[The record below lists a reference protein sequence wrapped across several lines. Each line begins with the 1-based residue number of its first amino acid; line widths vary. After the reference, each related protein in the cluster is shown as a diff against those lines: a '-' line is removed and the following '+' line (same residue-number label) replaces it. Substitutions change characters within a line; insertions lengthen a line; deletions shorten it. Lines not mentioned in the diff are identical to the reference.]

1 VDYVLTCC
9 GVIGHRY
16 VFSTEGH
23 FLPMTPEI
31 SLLSDHCTYPGSY
44 CQKDPVLEGVQS
56 SRREKAE
63 MEADEIVNQK
73 VNFSLCNDSSL
84 EVQRHSLQ
92 GTDQTEEDFQDSEGR
107 DFTQSS
113 VKGVCPKLSHWRQ
126 LGLNLGAD

>member
-1 VDYVLTCC
+1 MDYVLTCC

-56 SRREKAE
+56 SRRVKAE
-63 MEADEIVNQK
+63 MGADEIVNQK

-84 EVQRHSLQ
+84 EVQRVQ
-92 GTDQTEEDFQDSEGR
+92 GTDQTEDFQDSEGQ
-107 DFTQSS
+107 DFTESS
-113 VKGVCPKLSHWRQ
+113 VKVIYLVYIHILVSEEGQ
-126 LGLNLGAD
+126 